1 MLEYAVPSRQFLRVL
16 VLAGGPSAER
26 QVSLESGL
34 AVASALQS
42 RGHRVTM
49 FDPIDG
55 TLRGVDPTRFDA
67 AFIALHG
74 TFGEDG
80 TVQSLLEELQLPYT
94 GSGVEASR
102 TAMSKSATKLKLHNA
117 GIPTPVWKM
126 IFRSTTPGEIES
138 LVSGFSFP
146 LVIKPDCEGS
156 SLGVSIVKRPEEVP
170 AALESCFQYGST
182 GLIETAVLGTEW
194 TVGVFDRKPLPP
206 LQIVAEGEFYDFEAK
221 YRSDRTEY
229 HFASGL
235 APDLLMHMQDLAV
248 KACRVLETRGIARV
262 DFRLDR
268 AEQPWILEINTIPG
282 MTSHSL
288 IPKAAARIG
297 ITFDDLCERALHSAL
312 AASLV
317 SARFVA

>member
-1 MLEYAVPSRQFLRVL
+1 MLEFIPRSDCFFRVL

-55 TLRGVDPTRFDA
+55 TLQGLNPQQFDVV
-67 AFIALHG
+67 FIALHG

-80 TVQSLLEELQLPYT
+80 SVQALLEELQLPYT
-94 GSGVEASR
+94 GSGIESSQ
-102 TAMSKSATKLKLHNA
+102 TAISKSATKLKLQSA
-117 GIPTPVWKM
+117 GLPTPNW
-126 IFRSTTPGEIES
+126 IPIHDSTTAGELGAAVNE
-138 LVSGFSFP
+138 FRFP
-146 LVIKPDCEGS
+146 VVIKPDSEGS
-156 SLGVSIVKRPEEVP
+156 SLGVSILKRLEEVP
-170 AALESCFQYGST
+170 AALESCFQYGSN
-182 GLIETAVLGTEW
+182 GLIESAVLGSEW
-194 TVGVFDRKPLPP
+194 TVGVIDRKPLPP

-229 HFASGL
+229 HFPTDLS
-235 APDLLMHMQDLAV
+235 PDLLTRMQDLAV
-248 KACRVLETRGIARV
+248 ESCRVLETQGIVRV

-268 AEQPWILEINTIPG
+268 SEQPWILEVNTIPG

-288 IPKAAARIG
+288 IPKAAARVG
-297 ITFDDLCERALHSAL
+297 ITFDELCESELHSAIARGET
-312 AASLV
+312 AARS
-317 SARFVA
+317 VA